1 MTGADIPAVAGL
13 ENALFGAEAWSPDI
27 LARELSAAA
36 DSTYYLV
43 ADDDGVVAGYAGLLV
58 PGGGQADVLTLG
70 VAADRWG
77 EGIGRALLDALLA
90 EADRR
95 RCTEVFLEVRV
106 DNHRAQRLYQQ
117 NGFEPIGVRRG
128 YYQPSGADAVV
139 MRRAAQARPARH
151 GRFGPLGAARR
162 ARAGLAGPRS
172 AGGVAPGPG
181 GSQRS

>member
-1 MTGADIPAVAGL
+1 MTGADVPAVAEL
-13 ENALFGAEAWSPDI
+13 EDALFGTEAWSPDI
-27 LARELSAAA
+27 LARELAAAA

-43 ADDDGVVAGYAGLLV
+43 ADDDGVVVGYAGLLV

-77 EGIGRALLDALLA
+77 EGIGQALLDALLA

-106 DNHRAQRLYQQ
+106 DNDRAQRLYQR

-139 MRRAAQARPARH
+139 MRRAARARPARL
-151 GRFGPLGAARR
+151 GRFGPSAVSAGRDRPLPGPRR
-162 ARAGLAGPRS
+162 ADA
-172 AGGVAPGPG
+172 
-181 GSQRS
+181 